1 MTQLLPCER
10 GPHVALRVRSHSL
23 RRRAEEVMERA
34 ARLRERS
41 GCLLRASGG
50 RDDPGDDEAQEDAET
65 LQWYRA
71 QVRQMLAAGW
81 TSAELADV
89 GVTDGLLRE
98 LGLHAME

>member
-1 MTQLLPCER
+1 MSQLLPCER

-34 ARLRERS
+34 ARLREQSVR
-41 GCLLRASGG
+41 LLRASGG
-50 RDDPGDDEAQEDAET
+50 PGAPPHDEAREDAET

-89 GVTDGLLRE
+89 GITDALLRE
-98 LGLHAME
+98 LGLHAAE